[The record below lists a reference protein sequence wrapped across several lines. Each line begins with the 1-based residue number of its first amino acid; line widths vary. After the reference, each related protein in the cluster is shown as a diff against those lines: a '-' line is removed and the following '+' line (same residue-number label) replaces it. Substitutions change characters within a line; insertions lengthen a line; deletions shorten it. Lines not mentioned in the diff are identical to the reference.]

1 MKLAKTTARG
11 LGWQHQKR
19 RLELIESHNDGEPC
33 YWCGLPMWKDATRN
47 WDERPLEADHVT
59 PRSVATTPADRLLHQ
74 WCNRKRGAGE
84 NDHRR
89 PSLTGEPMHRKI
101 IVITKP
107 RVTRTPPPSNI

>member
-1 MKLAKTTARG
+1 MKLATTTARG

-19 RLELIESHNDGEPC
+19 RLELIESHNDGDPC

-47 WDERPLEADHVT
+47 WDER
-59 PRSVATTPADRLLHQ
+59 ATTPADRLLHQ
-74 WCNRKRGAGE
+74 WCNRKRGSGE

-101 IVITKP
+101 TVITKP
-107 RVTRTPPPSNI
+107 RVARTPPPSNI